1 MELDPRIQPHSLEAE
16 RSVLGS
22 VMLDANAVILAM
34 EVLSAEDFYA
44 PANREI
50 YQAALS
56 LNAAGRPVD
65 LVTLTDELYRRGSM
79 EGIGGIGYLA
89 ELSRYVPSTA
99 NVATYIRIVEE
110 KSTLRRLIRAGGN
123 ITNDS
128 FEDAKPVPQI
138 LDSAEKQIYD
148 ISMKRAGDNTL
159 VHIHPLL
166 IHSMARIE
174 QQYNNK
180 GAIDGV
186 PSGYPELDMLTTGFH
201 GGEYILVGAR
211 PSMGKTAFML
221 NIAQYAAIRH
231 KKTVAYFSLE
241 MPREQL
247 SNRLLCSEA
256 MVDLQ
261 AVRQGNL
268 ADDDWDK
275 LARAMGPLSQSP
287 IYIDDTSSVTI
298 PEIRSR
304 CRRMQIER
312 GLDMV
317 MIDYLQLMNS
327 DNSKSSNRQGEISE
341 ISRQLKIL
349 SQELKVPIIVGSQL
363 SRALEGRPNHRPILS
378 DLRDSGAIE
387 QDADVV
393 MFLYRDEYYNP
404 ETEDKNIAEVIMA
417 KQRNGPLGTV
427 KLAYINRYTRFCN
440 LP

>member
-34 EVLSAEDFYA
+34 EVLSADDFYA
-44 PANREI
+44 PAHREI
-50 YQAALS
+50 FQAADA
-56 LNAAGRPVD
+56 LNKAHRPID
-65 LVTLTDELYRRGSM
+65 LVTLTDELYRRGTM

-110 KSTLRRLIRAGGN
+110 KSTLRRLIKAGGI
-123 ITNDS
+123 ITSDS
-128 FEDAKPVPQI
+128 YEDARPVPEI
-138 LDSAEKQIYD
+138 LDRAEKQIYD
-148 ISMKRAGDNTL
+148 ISMKRSGDNTL
-159 VHIHPLL
+159 VHIHPLI